1 MSARRVFIA
10 GGGTGGHLFPG
21 VAVAQA
27 LRELEPG
34 LEPAFVST
42 GRTLESQLLA
52 QAGLTLLELKVRAFR
67 GTGLWG
73 KLRSLLALPGALLS
87 ARGLIKRHRPA
98 LVLAVGGYAAFPL
111 GLMAW
116 LSGVPLVVQE
126 QNAIP
131 GLTNRLLG
139 RLAKVAFVAF
149 DEAVTHFPSGR
160 ARMLGNPL
168 RQEVLA
174 QAQAAQARRPG
185 EGEEFYLLIMGGSQ
199 GAHALN
205 QAMWQ
210 ALPFLRE
217 NKNRLRV
224 IHQTGQADE
233 AELAVAYAQDGFQAR
248 VQAFFSDVGEC
259 LGLAHL
265 VICRSGASTCSE
277 LLAVGRAAVLVPYP
291 FAAGDHQTRNA
302 LALAN
307 AGAALLVP
315 NAELTGAKVAELV
328 KQFMEQPA
336 RRQEMERRALKL
348 ARPSA
353 AQEIARVCLS
363 LMREAA

>member
-42 GRTLESQLLA
+42 GRALESQLLA

-111 GLMAW
+111 GIMAW

-149 DEAVTHFPSGR
+149 DEAVAQFPSGR
-160 ARMLGNPL
+160 ARLLGNPL

-174 QAQAAQARRPG
+174 QAAQAHRPG

-205 QAMWQ
+205 QTMGQ

-217 NKNRLRV
+217 SKSRLLV

-233 AELAVAYAQDGFQAR
+233 AELAAAYAQDGFQAR
-248 VQAFFSDVGEC
+248 VQAFFSNVGEC

-315 NAELTGAKVAELV
+315 NAELSGAKVAELV
-328 KQFMEQPA
+328 KQFMEQPS